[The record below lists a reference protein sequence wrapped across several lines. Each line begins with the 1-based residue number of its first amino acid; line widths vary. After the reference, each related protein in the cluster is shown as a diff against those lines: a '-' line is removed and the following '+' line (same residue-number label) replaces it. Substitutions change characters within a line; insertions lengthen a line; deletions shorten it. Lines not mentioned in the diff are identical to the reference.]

1 MEGTSAAEAAHRCHC
16 IAAVKPLRHPK
27 TRKCLRLPS
36 LNQKDEELRFFWQVR
51 YYDFPVWTE
60 AKRIE
65 KLRYIHRNSVRRGLA
80 KRPEDWKW
88 NSFVHYATGRK
99 GLSRSNRRGPPAG
112 ERKWE

>member
-1 MEGTSAAEAAHRCHC
+1 
-16 IAAVKPLRHPK
+16 
-27 TRKCLRLPS
+27 